1 MYDVKTLNLNNVFNG
16 VNYNMNKKHLLLFAL
31 MCSPVFAFAS
41 SGDTTF
47 LDIVTEVKG
56 YLGGSLGLLLVLVG
70 FLGAGFA
77 MAGMGSMKLM
87 FPILGLTLAM
97 HYGPGILEKIFSAT
111 GDYQLAYLHHTMTFS
126 SADLCILM
134 VSAAMFVLAGDLSKL
149 LKVGVLI

>member
-1 MYDVKTLNLNNVFNG
+1 
-16 VNYNMNKKHLLLFAL
+16 MNQIMNQKKYLLLVSL
-31 MCSPVFAFAS
+31 MCLPALAFAS

-47 LDIVTEVKG
+47 MDIVTEVKG
-56 YLGGSLGLLLVLVG
+56 YLGGSLGFLFVLIG
-70 FLGAGFA
+70 FVGAGAA

-87 FPILGLTLAM
+87 FPIFGLTLAM

-134 VSAAMFVLAGDLSKL
+134 VSAAMFILAFSKEFNATNL
-149 LKVGVLI
+149 QIEKAI